1 MKCPGGLIG
10 ACQIDH
16 NSKKGYNLGYVQ
28 SNPQIAAN
36 GELSLQYSG
45 GSECHHQF
53 NRSIRIVFSCSKRM
67 VRDGIARSKCG
78 ERWLLLKGPITG
90 DQGNNNPLIF
100 WYLKIRRPAMCRA
113 EVIVVQLSWISRFSC
128 QASNFVFLIASHFPT
143 MSKKA
148 QGWKDVVVQLCW
160 VSKFFPAG

>member
-16 NSKKGYNLGYVQ
+16 SSKKGYNLGYVQ

-67 VRDGIARSKCG
+67 VRDGIVTSKCG
-78 ERWLLLKGPITG
+78 ERWLPLIGPITG
-90 DQGNNNPLIF
+90 DQGNNNPLSLL
-100 WYLKIRRPAMCRA
+100 YLKIRRLVMCSA
-113 EVIVVQLSWISRFSC
+113 EVIVVQLSWISRFFC
-128 QASNFVFLIASHFPT
+128 QASNYVFLFASHLPT
-143 MSKKA
+143 LSKKA
-148 QGWKDVVVQLCW
+148 QGWKNVVVQLCLI
-160 VSKFFPAG
+160 K